1 MLLAVLADALNNTTF
16 VILHLFYFYIYAGV
30 VFDIFLH
37 SMLNVLLFFYL
48 ILTALLRGT

>member
-1 MLLAVLADALNNTTF
+1 VLAAALNNTTF
-16 VILHLFYFYIYAGV
+16 VILHLFYFSIYAGV

-37 SMLNVLLFFYL
+37 SMLNVVLLFFYL